1 MGGGH
6 ARAQQ
11 GRVCRWRS
19 GAGWCPPGGPA
30 RRWRPEAAST
40 PSQGAVLVGVETV
53 ADRLG
58 LVRRVEC
65 LGQSEARR
73 SPPSSD
79 RCDRLGLGQ
88 GGPVADGAGTARR
101 GRSGA
106 PGPSGRRP
114 RAGAG
119 QRPADRPDPEL
130 LTYGSR
136 CTGRSAGRAP
146 ALRRDRQADALFQDR
161 AGSSQ
166 LADLLLLTFLDP
178 LGVLATWWSRAW
190 RPDPVPGLARTG
202 AQSPMMNPAPWRSDG
217 SRPLARPGA
226 TIASNARPRDP
237 LPQLQRVL
245 P

>member
-1 MGGGH
+1 MLRSSRSPRPKGRKQRVQTTGASPVVVVGVGCPGGFVLGGGAH
-6 ARAQQ
+6 ADGAV
-11 GRVCRWRS
+11 GS
-19 GAGWCPPGGPA
+19 GSA
-30 RRWRPEAAST
+30 RTSRPTRRRPRTVSM

-53 ADRLG
+53 ANRLG

-146 ALRRDRQADALFQDR
+146 ALRRDGQADALFQDR

-166 LADLLLLTFLDP
+166 LADLLFTLLDP
-178 LGVLATWWSRAW
+178 LGVLATW
-190 RPDPVPGLARTG
+190 
-202 AQSPMMNPAPWRSDG
+202 
-217 SRPLARPGA
+217 
-226 TIASNARPRDP
+226 
-237 LPQLQRVL
+237 
-245 P
+245 

>member
-1 MGGGH
+1 MACRRRRVRSWVLWGLVYLASVVAGWGWLMVCWSMFSMLLVSVLSADGEWACSCSAG
-6 ARAQQ
+6 ARMPVAEW
-11 GRVCRWRS
+11 GRVV
-19 GAGWCPPGGPA
+19 PA
-30 RRWRPEAAST
+30 RWTCSAVATRGSVDAFP
-40 PSQGAVLVGVETV
+40 GAVLVGVETV

-73 SPPSSD
+73 SPLSSD
-79 RCDRLGLGQ
+79 SCDRLGLGQ

-146 ALRRDRQADALFQDR
+146 ALRRDGQANALFQDR

-166 LADLLLLTFLDP
+166 LADLLFTLLDP
-178 LGVLATWWSRAW
+178 LGVLATW
-190 RPDPVPGLARTG
+190 
-202 AQSPMMNPAPWRSDG
+202 
-217 SRPLARPGA
+217 
-226 TIASNARPRDP
+226 
-237 LPQLQRVL
+237 
-245 P
+245 